1 MTKIIFDCDP
11 GIDDGVALAVAL
23 TDPKIKLELISTVA
37 GNVTAD
43 KTSKNALKLVEFF
56 KKDVPVAAGAKKP
69 LIKQYEDASYIHGQT
84 GMDGYDFPEPKTTVI
99 KTNAVEAMHELLQKS
114 PEPLTILATGAY
126 TNLALLLAQYPED
139 KAKIKRVILMGGT
152 LSRGNKSSVAEFNV
166 YSDPQAAEIVFKS
179 GLDLVMV
186 GLDVTSKGRITK
198 ESQKQLATYG
208 QAGQMLDGI
217 IEADG
222 DKTPAGT
229 AIHDLQT
236 VFYLQH
242 PEAFTTKDYW
252 VDVVTEGPALGATVA
267 DIQAAYHGGKTNVK
281 VCLDID
287 TEAFN
292 EWLVT
297 KVKENMA

>member
-23 TDPKIKLELISTVA
+23 TDPALELELISTVA
-37 GNVTAD
+37 GNVTVD

-56 KKDVPVAAGAKKP
+56 NKEVPVAAGAKKP
-69 LIKQYEDASYIHGQT
+69 LIKQYEDASHIHGQS
-84 GMDGYDFPEPKTTVI
+84 GMDGYDFPKPQRTVVA
-99 KTNAVEAMHELLQKS
+99 KDAVVAMHELLQAS

-139 KAKIKRVILMGGT
+139 KAKIKQVILMGGT
-152 LSRGNKSSVAEFNV
+152 LSRGNMSSVAEFNV

-186 GLDVTSKGRITK
+186 GLDVTLKGRIT
-198 ESQKQLATYG
+198 EASQQAIAKCG
-208 QAGQMLDGI
+208 PAGQMLDGI
-217 IEADG
+217 ISADG
-222 DKTPAGT
+222 DKTEAGT

-267 DIQAAYHGGKTNVK
+267 DVRAAYHQETNVK

-287 TEAFN
+287 TDAFN
-292 EWLVT
+292 EWFVN
-297 KVKENMA
+297 KVKDNMQ